1 MDNKLTLS
9 LDSKVIEM
17 AKRYAKKEN
26 KSLSRLVEEYFIKIT
41 SGKPSKEDISPLV
54 KKLSGVISLP
64 TNFDAKK
71 SYSDHLSKKYGK

>member
-9 LDSKVIEM
+9 LDSKVIER

-26 KSLSRLVEEYFIKIT
+26 KSLSRMVEEYFIKIT
-41 SGKPSKEDISPLV
+41 SGKSSKEDISPLV

-64 TNFDAKK
+64 VNFDAKK
-71 SYSDHLSKKYGK
+71 GYSDHLSKKYGK